1 MMEVIVNGQPH
12 SCSASA
18 SVLDLLAALGFEG
31 KPMLVEH
38 NAQALLARE
47 LTTTPLQPGDRIE
60 VIQIVAGG

>member
-1 MMEVIVNGQPH
+1 MMEVIVNGQPQ
-12 SCSASA
+12 SCSTAA
-18 SVLDLLAALGFEG
+18 SVSDLLVTLGFEG